1 MTIDTDGDT
10 ALTSRDLA
18 LFHRLP
24 SSVLVEIFQFFHLS
38 SVDSCFIEEFP
49 TEFGILYRSRANFY
63 REKNGIDLAIQN
75 HEPGAVI
82 EIIIDREF
90 NVAVRGVNDCND
102 ANCFGKPIL
111 INKSQCGRCLLFSLS
126 F

>member
-75 HEPGAVI
+75 HEPNFS
-82 EIIIDREF
+82 IID
-90 NVAVRGVNDCND
+90 VASISNDRSDMLIGSLAETYPPMLPQRRGNRDYN
-102 ANCFGKPIL
+102 
-111 INKSQCGRCLLFSLS
+111 
-126 F
+126 